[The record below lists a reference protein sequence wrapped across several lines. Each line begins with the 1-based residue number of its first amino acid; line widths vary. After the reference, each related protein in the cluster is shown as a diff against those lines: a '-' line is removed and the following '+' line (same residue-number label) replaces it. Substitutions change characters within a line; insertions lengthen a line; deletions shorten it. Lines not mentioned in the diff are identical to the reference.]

1 MAFGDTGQLG
11 RLGTDEAP
19 EACAP
24 VLALTDRVKIKTG
37 PKQRTHRSR
46 FFRRWP
52 GGKSGAFA
60 LFGVYLD
67 GPIHALQSRLVL
79 LNRYPSGL
87 STPARMFGA
96 FSSAWKRRPLRAIPL
111 LPLPPGDV
119 AADAHNVA
127 LLSGGGPKQCGHHE
141 EYAHHV
147 LPGNLVGR
155 GQGAIQAIKT

>member
-11 RLGTDEAP
+11 RLGTGEAP

-37 PKQRTHRSR
+37 PEKRTHRSR
-46 FFRRWP
+46 FFRRKP

-96 FSSAWKRRPLRAIPL
+96 FSSAWKRRPLRASSRSCHFRPATL
-111 LPLPPGDV
+111 RPT
-119 AADAHNVA
+119 HTMWR
-127 LLSGGGPKQCGHHE
+127 S
-141 EYAHHV
+141 
-147 LPGNLVGR
+147 
-155 GQGAIQAIKT
+155 